1 MKNPLAKA
9 FVAVAGAAL
18 LGLALTA
25 GACTL
30 PASIAMHGKVIS
42 ETADPKLTALI
53 PELEKM
59 TRQTV
64 GKNRIPGLSI
74 VLVTSRGP
82 VWEAGFGYG
91 DDARKV
97 PVDPDTIFSVQSMSK
112 TFTAVGVLTGVHDG
126 ILDLDTPVSRYLP
139 DFRVQSIFEERP
151 QDRIT
156 VRHLLTHTAGFT
168 HEAPVGSNYDPETP
182 TFDQHVA
189 SIQDTWLTFR
199 VGEQYHYSN
208 LGIDLAAYIL
218 EKRAGRPFED
228 YMQARVF
235 APLGMTRSTEIP
247 ARILAETNRA
257 IGHARGFG
265 ALPPICPMMGAGGV
279 YASAH
284 DLGAFLTFMLGE
296 GKTDGKILSSAEFTQ
311 METTPN
317 NGGYGLGVAIG
328 RRQDDL
334 YFNHGG
340 GGYGFL
346 TYMAWYPT
354 LDVGIGILT
363 NSSNHNSAHVKL
375 ADSIV
380 DKLVS
385 AGAVHKAFPLTHLPV
400 CGISLGKVK
409 DDSWYF
415 EAHPEQAQWKED
427 WQRYGGSYRLETN
440 ATPLWWA
447 NLAISVGFPRDMHV
461 DVKHEGNGM
470 TLDGVPLVEYQP
482 GLFFTNNGEALDL
495 RADPPTWRNIKLQKR

>member
-1 MKNPLAKA
+1 MKNSLTSAA
-9 FVAVAGAAL
+9 IAGLAL
-18 LGLALTA
+18 LGLVLAV

-30 PASIAMHGKVIS
+30 PSSIAMHGKVIS
-42 ETADPKLTALI
+42 AAADAKLTAVI
-53 PELEKM
+53 PDLERM

-64 GKNRIPGLSI
+64 SRNRIPGLSI

-91 DDARKV
+91 DDARRV

-112 TFTAVGVLTGVHDG
+112 TFTAVGVLTAVHDKV
-126 ILDLDTPVSRYLP
+126 LDLDTPVSRYIP
-139 DFRVQSIFEERP
+139 DFRIQSIFEERP

-156 VRHLLTHTAGFT
+156 LRHLLTHTAGFT
-168 HEAPVGSNYDPETP
+168 HEAPVGGNNDPSTP
-182 TFDQHVA
+182 TFDQHAA
-189 SIQDTWLTFR
+189 SIQDTWLMFR

-208 LGIDLAAYIL
+208 LGIDLAGYIL
-218 EKRAGRPFED
+218 ERRAGSPMED
-228 YMQARVF
+228 YMQDRVF

-247 ARILAETNRA
+247 GRILAETNRA
-257 IGHARGFG
+257 IGHQRGFSV
-265 ALPPICPMMGAGGV
+265 LPPICPMTGAGGV

-296 GKTDGKILSSAEFTQ
+296 GKADGQILSSAEFTQ

-317 NGGYGLGVAIG
+317 HGGYGLGVAIG

-354 LDVGIGILT
+354 LDVGIAILT
-363 NSSNHNSAHVKL
+363 NSSKHDSAHVKL

-385 AGAVHKAFPLTHLPV
+385 AGAVHKAFSLTYLPV

-415 EAHPEQAQWKED
+415 EAHPEQTRWRDE
-427 WQRYGGSYRLETN
+427 WQRYVGTYQLTAN

-447 NLAISVGFPRDMHV
+447 SLVISVGFPRETHV
-461 DVKHEGNGM
+461 NVKHEGNGM

-482 GLFFTNNGEALDL
+482 GLFFTKTGEALDL
-495 RADPPTWRNIKLQKR
+495 RGDPPTWRNIRLQKR